1 MMISM
6 ELIMMIEVVDCPTGF
21 VTLGTVWFVI
31 VCPARAGTATRSA
44 AIEVEA
50 RSIGAQETTDAKSR
64 REKAEKVGIE
74 KLRLES

>member
-1 MMISM
+1 
-6 ELIMMIEVVDCPTGF
+6 MMIEVVDCPTDSLRSGPS
-21 VTLGTVWFVI
+21 GSRSS
-31 VCPARAGTATRSA
+31 ARLRGTATRSA